1 MAAQRLSKMLNTMV
15 SSKEVLDWMSLEAKR
30 SLYDNLQDLRRKIFD
45 VVKSLGAEGSQRPP
59 LMEAFAEASAVIVLK
74 MQVRCPSA
82 IQ

>member
-30 SLYDNLQDLRRKIFD
+30 SLYDNLQNLRRKIFD
-45 VVKSLGAEGSQRPP
+45 VVKSLEAEGSQRPP